1 MSILDR
7 YILKS
12 IVGSSLLVMGVLIA
26 LTGFVVFLGELD
38 DVGRGSF
45 GVWEALSYTLLMLP
59 NQTFDMMPVAAL
71 LGSLMGLGRLAAQS
85 ELTVMRAA
93 GVSPWRLALS
103 AFSVGLILAVLTGA
117 LGEFIAPPLEHYGVA
132 QRTIAKHSDVQFDS
146 RQSVWIKHGG
156 QIINART
163 RSDGNWE
170 GGVYVFGFDKDRNLT
185 SMARA
190 EGASL
195 SADGRWHL
203 DQLTESRFEAGSV
216 VAGREA
222 SRPLDPGLSPELLDL
237 SDVRPQIMSTRDLY
251 SYANYLRANDLDAQ
265 SYDIIMW
272 FRVAGVLSIFV
283 MTTLAVPFVFGSLR
297 SSGGGVRLLIGIM
310 IGAIYFLANRT
321 LASSGQVFDLNPILV
336 ASIPS
341 LVLMLVT
348 VIGISRIR

>member
-7 YILKS
+7 YILKAITGAS
-12 IVGSSLLVMGVLIA
+12 FLVLGVLIS
-26 LTGFVVFLGELD
+26 LNGFVVFLGQLE

-45 GVWEALSYTLLMLP
+45 GVWDAISFSLLMLP
-59 NQTFDMMPVAAL
+59 TQTFDMMPVAAL
-71 LGSLMGLGRLAAQS
+71 MGSLMGLGRLAAQS

-103 AFSVGLILAVLTGA
+103 AFSVGLILTVFTGA
-117 LGEFIAPPLEHYGVA
+117 MGEFIAPPLEHYA
-132 QRTIAKHSDVQFDS
+132 QAQKTLAKHTDVQFDN
-146 RQSVWIKHGG
+146 RQSVWIKHEG

-170 GGVYVFGFDKDRNLT
+170 GGVFVFGFDQDRNLR
-185 SMARA
+185 SMGRA
-190 EGASL
+190 EAASL
-195 SADGRWHL
+195 GDDGRWYL
-203 DQLTESRFEAGSV
+203 DNLAESKFESGSV
-216 VAGREA
+216 VTSLET
-222 SRPLDPGLSPELLDL
+222 SRPLGPGLSPELLDL
-237 SDVRPQIMSTRDLY
+237 SEIRPQTMSTRDLH
-251 SYANYLRANDLDAQ
+251 SYGNYLRSNELDAQ

-310 IGAIYFLANRT
+310 IGAVYFLANRT
-321 LASSGQVFDLNPILV
+321 LANSGQVFDLNPILV
-336 ASIPS
+336 ASIPT

-348 VIGISRIR
+348 VVGISRVR